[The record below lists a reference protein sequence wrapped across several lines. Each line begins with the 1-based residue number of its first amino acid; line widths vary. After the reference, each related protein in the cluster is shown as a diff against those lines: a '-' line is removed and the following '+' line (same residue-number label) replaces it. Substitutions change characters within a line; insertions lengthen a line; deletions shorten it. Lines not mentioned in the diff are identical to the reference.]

1 MGHKKTIKLQHFA
14 TNPKHTT
21 SSHGHS
27 GLLLRPSDIQK
38 QNEFKWASDRVVTH
52 GNPEPNQPTERATH
66 LVSIRKS
73 LFPGRPKLHINK
85 WKNSHY
91 PNGYY
96 VNLFMFSTFPRARSR
111 AMMQSQPNDFPH
123 KTWLDS
129 YIQFEMSFHSIFAI
143 HVLPRGA
150 NRVICI
156 CCWLASPLYYV
167 VVAILP
173 NALGWYVCLKK
184 WSHKLPFAIW
194 EGQVVSRMRWH
205 WHTLVWVWLWFAE

>member
-1 MGHKKTIKLQHFA
+1 MSQWQSC
-14 TNPKHTT
+14 HTWKPWT
-21 SSHGHS
+21 K
-27 GLLLRPSDIQK
+27 PSDRTGHT
-38 QNEFKWASDRVVTH
+38 SCV
-52 GNPEPNQPTERATH
+52 

-73 LFPGRPKLHINK
+73 LFPSRPKLHINK

-129 YIQFEMSFHSIFAI
+129 YIQFEMSFHSIFATCASAWSE
-143 HVLPRGA
+143 PRHLHMLLT
-150 NRVICI
+150 RESS
-156 CCWLASPLYYV
+156 LLRV